1 MSRILKSVSSQK
13 VEYLHQICARY
24 FVDEHGFSVVEY
36 NLGNTFTGNIDILA
50 TDGSSLFL
58 ITINRDDFAG
68 SLLRLF
74 MGYRWF
80 KENYEFLR
88 RIYPPEDVNIDLPVS
103 LIVLSQEF
111 PPDMDAVLRQVCSI
125 PVKFYRY
132 RLFGNQDDPDIFI
145 EDIFSTVSLE
155 VIGEQDLGDLR
166 KELGI
171 EPADLSDEEILGLM
185 IFIRK

>member
-1 MSRILKSVSSQK
+1 MSKILKTVPPRK

-24 FVDEHGFSVVEY
+24 FAEEHGFSIVEY

-50 TDGSSLFL
+50 TDGNSLLL

-68 SLLRLF
+68 SLLRSF
-74 MGYRWF
+74 MGYRLF
-80 KENYEFLR
+80 KENHEFLR
-88 RIYPPEDVNIDLPVS
+88 RVYPPEDVNIDLPVS

-145 EDIFSTVSLE
+145 EDICSTVSFE
-155 VIGEQDLGDLR
+155 VIKEQDLDELR
-166 KELGI
+166 KKLGI
-171 EPADLSDEEILGLM
+171 EPADLSDEEILEFQAAM
-185 IFIRK
+185 RE